1 MYCVYVT
8 TLERNCQRFNLL
20 FADSTIQRRF
30 VTSLELLAS
39 VVCWFTVLFR
49 NAGISHLKPEVCNC
63 FNSIAKPTSRI
74 NMSFSFSQS
83 TIPSALVFYM
93 LIKMCASL
101 FLPSAKNGLIT
112 TYDIPIST
120 SDYHGF
126 YEWVTF
132 MHWKTSTL
140 LGIRTTFLDTCIYLG
155 AVHYKN
161 NYIIYPVIKK
171 VLLQRQLCD
180 FQLFRNV

>member
-1 MYCVYVT
+1 MIYVYLLPNWSDTSNLILLSYCFKLYHT
-8 TLERNCQRFNLL
+8 QR
-20 FADSTIQRRF
+20 SF
-30 VTSLELLAS
+30 VTIVELLACF
-39 VVCWFTVLFR
+39 VVCIFVVFP
-49 NAGISHLKPEVCNC
+49 AVKPEVCNC